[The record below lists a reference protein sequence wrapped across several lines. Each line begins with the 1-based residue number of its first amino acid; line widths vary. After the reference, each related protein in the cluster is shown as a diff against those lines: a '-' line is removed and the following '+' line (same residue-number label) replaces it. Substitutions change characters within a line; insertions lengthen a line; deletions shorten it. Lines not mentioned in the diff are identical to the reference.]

1 MTDTFELEKVIRQN
15 GYTKKQIAK
24 EIGLSEQGF
33 LLKLN
38 NKREFKASEI
48 QKICILLKCSR
59 DIFFVSEVNLIHS

>member
-59 DIFFVSEVNLIHS
+59 DIFFASEVNIIHS